1 MPELSGH
8 GPDGTAREAGPA
20 RTAGSAPPRRDRGSM
35 TVEFVLLAPLL
46 LGLMLFLVL
55 AGRVVEAHGQA
66 DGAARDA
73 ARAASVARSL
83 PAAQAAA
90 DQAVRDDVRGMCGLP
105 VLQGYA
111 PGSAAV
117 TVTLR
122 CQLDLSFIGYA
133 TMQVNGYAVAPLDQF
148 VARSY

>member
-1 MPELSGH
+1 
-8 GPDGTAREAGPA
+8 
-20 RTAGSAPPRRDRGSM
+20 M